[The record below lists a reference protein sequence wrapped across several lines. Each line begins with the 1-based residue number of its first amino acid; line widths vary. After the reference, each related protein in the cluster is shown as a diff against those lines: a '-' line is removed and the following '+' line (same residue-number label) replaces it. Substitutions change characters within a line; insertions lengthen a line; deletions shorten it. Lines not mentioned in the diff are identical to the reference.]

1 MRIISRCAQV
11 GDALP
16 SASQFGERMP
26 LLLVALF
33 LFTAVQAAAEN
44 FPIGEQSDIT
54 QIPSPT
60 DILRQEDKQ
69 VTNPFDHQSGD
80 VFESLLQELNE
91 RGVFDP
97 LPPSVLVPSKSE

>member
-1 MRIISRCAQV
+1 
-11 GDALP
+11 
-16 SASQFGERMP
+16 MP

-33 LFTAVQAAAEN
+33 LFTAVQAAAES

-60 DILRQEDKQ
+60 DIVRQNDKQ
-69 VTNPFDHQSGD
+69 VSGPFDRQSED

-91 RGVFDP
+91 RGVLEP
-97 LPPSVLVPSKSE
+97 LPPSVLVPSKRE